1 MYSILKTCK
10 SQIKALEEQRFV
22 DCTFSASFFVK
33 GKKSPNS
40 IHHAAVENCS
50 SLLRSYEKTEQPDR
64 IKIDF
69 FGYRAGD
76 EQRLELITKNFDLGE
91 IEHHSIAG
99 LAGHQ
104 ESNNNV
110 FAGLGEAE
118 VMELVQKK
126 VNELDRIREMD
137 MLKTE
142 NEALKR
148 EQAVLKQERDEFE
161 ARINAQSTIK
171 TYASIVGNAAPIL
184 TAIFGGHP
192 LINTATSLLSG
203 IANEDEE
210 KKEVDDS
217 RATMIRMLQDFLS
230 TLKEQ
235 DLVHVFELMRKME
248 SDPELILRVNQYLNQ
263 NLKPQ
268 NA

>member
-10 SQIKALEEQRFV
+10 SQIKALAEQRFV

-69 FGYRAGD
+69 FGYREGD
-76 EQRLELITKNFDLGE
+76 EQRLELITKNFDLRE
-91 IEHHSIAG
+91 IEHHSLGTVAIP
-99 LAGHQ
+99 Q
-104 ESNNNV
+104 ERSNNV

-118 VMELVQKK
+118 VMEFVQKK
-126 VNELDRIREMD
+126 VSELDRIRETD

-142 NEALKR
+142 NETLKR

-171 TYASIVGNAAPIL
+171 NYASIVGSAAPIL

-192 LINTATSLLSG
+192 LISTATSLLSG
-203 IANEDEE
+203 IANEEEE
-210 KKEVDDS
+210 KSETDDS
-217 RATMIRMLQDFLS
+217 RTTMIRMLQDFIN

-235 DLVHVFELMRKME
+235 ELVQVFELMRKME
-248 SDPELILRVNQYLNQ
+248 SDPQLIFRVNQHFNQ